1 MGEEYIQWDFGD
13 MLLGKSETPPHPKKT
28 RTGSVHKTSE
38 PIKIDASLESDRKV
52 YTVEELT
59 GEIKFLLEEQFGEV
73 WVSGEVSGLRVQSSG
88 HRYFTLKDTGAQIQC
103 VLFKGTTGVKRSLV
117 EDGKKLILRGELSV
131 YEPRGQYQLIVRELE
146 EAGQGSLAIAFERL
160 KKKLEAEGLFD
171 EERKRPVSAYPRR
184 VGIVT
189 SPTGAALQDILKVLR
204 TPSGCLEVDVILAPS
219 KVQGEGAA
227 EDIVAA
233 IELLNRYHQ
242 IQQKKGLPGLDVI
255 LVTRGGGSI
264 EDLWCFNEE
273 IVARAIAASALPVIS
288 AVGHEID
295 FCISDFVA
303 DVRSATPT
311 AAARFLIQ
319 NLEDVRDELD
329 ESLRRI
335 QLWMDRTL
343 DSCRE
348 RIEIARKHLLLLS
361 PKRRLEDFWL
371 RLDDISQ
378 SMDKVMKRK
387 LAEDFDKFR
396 DIRLRFKNI
405 RLSGKTEQPRRELQ
419 MLRLRLEDQWNHAFR
434 NKCAELELLRQSL
447 NLLDPKA
454 SLKRGYSI
462 TVDVKSGKII
472 RGVKEVSQG
481 TRIRTMLQNGQVESV
496 VDNL

>member
-204 TPSGCLEVDVILAPS
+204 TPSGRLEVDVILAPS

-303 DVRSATPT
+303 DVRCATPT

-348 RIEIARKHLLLLS
+348 RIETVKKHLSLLS

-387 LAEDFDKFR
+387 LAEDFDKFQ

-434 NKCAELELLRQSL
+434 DKCAELELLRQSL

>member
-447 NLLDPKA
+447 NLLDPMA